1 MVELKNISQN
11 SNLVFAEIIIFTRI
25 IKTNMEIFRDK
36 KTLTDY
42 IERQKEMGKRI
53 GFAPTMGALHQGHLS
68 LYEIA
73 NKENDLVI
81 SSIFVNPTQ
90 FNNPDDLKKYPRDTN
105 RDLKLLEKTGI
116 VDAVYLPEVEDLY
129 PDGLASKS
137 FNFDGLE
144 NRMEGKSRPGHFDG
158 VGTVVEELF
167 SQIKPDNAYF
177 GEKDF
182 QQLAI
187 IEKLAAQLKLP
198 VKIHGVPIYRE
209 ENGLAMSSRNE
220 RLSSAQR
227 DAAKVIHETLVKV
240 NDWFRIITVPEINKR
255 VKDIFDDQR
264 GMTLEYFEIADENTL
279 KETDFFY
286 KDKNYRAFI
295 VVNVGDVRLIDNM
308 HLD

>member
-11 SNLVFAEIIIFTRI
+11 FNLVFAEIIIFTRI

-129 PDGLASKS
+129 PDGLTSKS

-144 NRMEGKSRPGHFDG
+144 NMMEGKSRPGHFDG

-167 SQIKPDNAYF
+167 SQVKPDNAYF

-182 QQLAI
+182 QQLTI

>member
-1 MVELKNISQN
+1 
-11 SNLVFAEIIIFTRI
+11 
-25 IKTNMEIFRDK
+25 MEIFRDK
-36 KTLTDY
+36 KTFTDY

-90 FNNPDDLKKYPRDTN
+90 FNNMEDLEKYPRDAE
-105 RDLKLLEKTGI
+105 RDVMLLKNTKI
-116 VDAVYLPEVEDLY
+116 VDAVYLPEVADLY
-129 PDGLASKS
+129 PEGLKSKS
-137 FNFDGLE
+137 YDFGGLE
-144 NRMEGKSRPGHFDG
+144 NEMEGKFRPGHFDG
-158 VGTVVEELF
+158 VGTVVEELLR
-167 SQIKPDNAYF
+167 QVKPNNAYF
-177 GEKDF
+177 GEKDY

-187 IEKLAAQLKLP
+187 IEKLAEQLQLP

-209 ENGLAMSSRNE
+209 ENGLAMSSRNQ
-220 RLSSAQR
+220 RLSYLQR

-240 NDWFRIITVPEINKR
+240 NEWFRIITVSEINQR
-255 VKDIFDDQR
+255 VKDVFDDQR
-264 GMTLEYFEIADENTL
+264 GMSLEYFQIADEATL

-286 KDKNYRAFI
+286 KDQNYRAFI
-295 VVNVGDVRLIDNM
+295 VVNVGTVRLIDNL

>member
-1 MVELKNISQN
+1 MK
-11 SNLVFAEIIIFTRI
+11 IF
-25 IKTNMEIFRDK
+25 KTK
-36 KTLTDY
+36 KKFTDY
-42 IERQKEMGKRI
+42 IERQKEMGIKI

-73 NKENDLVI
+73 KEENDLVI

-90 FNNPDDLKKYPRDTN
+90 FNNPEDLEKYPRDVN
-105 RDLKLLEKTGI
+105 RDLKLLENTGI

-129 PDGLASKS
+129 PNGLKSKAY
-137 FNFDGLE
+137 NFDGLE
-144 NRMEGKSRPGHFDG
+144 NEMEGKFRPGHFDG
-158 VGTVVEELF
+158 VGTVVEELLR
-167 SQIKPDNAYF
+167 QVKPDNAYF

-187 IEKLAAQLKLP
+187 IEKLVAQLKLP
-198 VKIHGVPIYRE
+198 VKIHGVAIYRE

-220 RLSSAQR
+220 RLSALQR
-227 DAAKVIHETLVKV
+227 DSAKVIHETLIKV
-240 NDWFRIITVPEINKR
+240 NDWFRIITIPEINKR

-264 GMTLEYFEIADENTL
+264 GMTLEYFEIADEQTL

-286 KDKNYRAFI
+286 KDKDYRAFI